1 MKKYYNQKT
10 KELND
15 KLIVSDLRKAAD
27 DYENGEI
34 IEVRDTILDILI
46 SINNF
51 TVDYHKGEMKDGK
64 QT

>member
-15 KLIVSDLRKAAD
+15 KKIVSDLRKLAD

-34 IEVRDTILDILI
+34 IEVRDALLDIVI
-46 SINNF
+46 AINDF
-51 TVDYHKGEMKDGK
+51 SDDEKRKG
-64 QT
+64 

>member
-46 SINNF
+46 AINNF
-51 TVDYHKGEMKDGK
+51 TVDS
-64 QT
+64 